1 MTLGERIRHL
11 IKTSRFRNISAF
23 HRELVNV
30 FENNAVNR
38 RTLSQ
43 IINGHALARERTLN
57 QIAIILGLKTSEL
70 RSGTNAQIL
79 KPAEALGAFT
89 YNELA
94 FLQAM
99 QNHLPFM
106 PCQLTLK
113 KDGRTSEEQDR
124 PQAEQSVKWCVV
136 ASGRVNFYLDGD
148 LGRDK
153 KTFRK
158 GDSFSFD
165 ARRRHYFEN
174 ACSATTRLYIIHAP
188 AQNSD
193 FFITQPPPPFTPGS
207 AGDNQNHPGAQAPA
221 QSPEAAP

>member
-1 MTLGERIRHL
+1 MTLGEKIRHL

-30 FENNAVNR
+30 FEDNAVNR

-43 IINGHALARERTLN
+43 IINGHASARERTLN
-57 QIAIILGLKTSEL
+57 QVAIILGLKTSEL
-70 RSGTNAQIL
+70 RERTNAQIL
-79 KPAEALGAFT
+79 EPAETLGAFT

-94 FLQAM
+94 VMQAL

-106 PCQLTLK
+106 PCRLTLK
-113 KDGRTSEEQDR
+113 KGGRTSEEQDR
-124 PQAEQSVKWCVV
+124 PESKESVKWC
-136 ASGRVNFYLDGD
+136 AIISGRVNLYINGTV
-148 LGRDK
+148 GQEK

-165 ARRRHYFEN
+165 ARQRHYFEN
-174 ACSATTRLYIIHAP
+174 ACPATTRLYIIHAP

-193 FFITQPPPPFTPGS
+193 FFISQPPLPFRLNPS
-207 AGDNQNHPGAQAPA
+207 GDNQSLPDAQAPA
-221 QSPEAAP
+221 Q